1 MAGEQSYKNHT
12 RFVPLFHVGVLLSLL
27 AYFVWA
33 VIELFRGFSSGS
45 VMNVL
50 LAVALILM
58 ALSLRTQILTVQDRV
73 IRLEMRLRMREL
85 LHPELADQ
93 AAALSIRQLIA
104 LRFASDAELTDLVSE
119 IIAGRL
125 SEPKDIKQRVKNWQG
140 DFLRA

>member
-12 RFVPLFHVGVLLSLL
+12 RFVPLFHVGVLASLL

-33 VIELFRGFSSGS
+33 LIEVFRGVSSGS
-45 VMNVL
+45 VMNLL

-58 ALSLRTQILTVQDRV
+58 ALSLRTQVLTVQDRV

-85 LHPELADQ
+85 LHPELAEQ

-104 LRFASDAELTDLVSE
+104 LRFASDEELPALCRDV
-119 IIAGRL
+119 L
-125 SEPKDIKQRVKNWQG
+125 SGVCATQNIKQRVKNWQA
-140 DFLRA
+140 DYLRA